1 MEKEN
6 RVFTYEELR
15 ARLDEVANFALYAI
29 ELWIFDYVNSGHK
42 TPKDREEISR
52 GLTVSSMMPE
62 EVLQKAIVRLPNV
75 IS

>member
-1 MEKEN
+1 MVCRLLQQYLNRIYDIMEKEN

-42 TPKDREEISR
+42 TPKDREEI
-52 GLTVSSMMPE
+52 
-62 EVLQKAIVRLPNV
+62 
-75 IS
+75 